1 MSDFQALQALIQD
14 YFDALYEGDTEKF
27 ARVFHPAA
35 RLYTSGPDGVI
46 SLDFESYMAR
56 VAGRPSSASRG
67 DARDDEIVSLVIP
80 APTIAHA
87 VVKDCYLPSHFVT
100 YLAFVKEGGRWV
112 IVAKTWHTVG

>member
-27 ARVFHPAA
+27 GQIFHPTA
-35 RLYTSGPDGVI
+35 RLFTAGPDGIV
-46 SLDFESYMAR
+46 SLDFDTYMSR
-56 VAGRPSSASRG
+56 VASRPSSASRG

-87 VVKDCYLPSHFVT
+87 VVKDCYLPMHFIT
-100 YLAFVKEGGRWV
+100 YLSFVKSGGRWI
-112 IVAKTWHTVG
+112 IVNKTWYTAS